1 MAKFAPY
8 LLRAYMAFRNPK
20 YFLILLVFYI
30 SGSVF
35 AHLNLAYD
43 SDWGMTNLI
52 LSIEASTASAVLMM
66 VAERTASLQEEM
78 SRVQREQLAAILQHS
93 IEQRQLMQQ
102 QLFILTQIRE
112 SDQALLNFIKGT
124 RNGSA

>member
-20 YFLILLVFYI
+20 YFLLMLVSYI
-30 SGSVF
+30 ACSVF
-35 AHLNLAYD
+35 AHGHFGYD

-66 VAERTASLQEEM
+66 VAERTSAMQEQM
-78 SRVQREQLAAILQHS
+78 TLNQREQIGALLSMA
-93 IEQRQLMQQ
+93 EQDRQLLAQQ
-102 QLFILTQIRE
+102 MALLQEIRAN
-112 SDQALLNFIKGT
+112 DQALLDFLKT
-124 RNGSA
+124 R